1 MTTATRTRRNPREK
15 MSLTEERELV
25 SRAKDGDREAL
36 DELISAHY
44 QAMYHLALKYT
55 RDPHRAQEATQE
67 SCVQVLRHMEQFR
80 SEARFGSWMARIVIN
95 SARLRHRRERRLV
108 PVGDAMAFD
117 QPCKSPTPDRTV
129 ADRQLLA
136 LVDNFLRDGRDGDY
150 QLFIQRYVDQ
160 DSVRRVARESGI
172 SMPAVKTR
180 VHRARQKLRDH
191 ADASNWQPSFGV

>member
-1 MTTATRTRRNPREK
+1 MTTSTRTRRNPREK
-15 MSLTEERELV
+15 MGLTEERELV
-25 SRAKDGDREAL
+25 ARAKEGDREAL

-67 SCVQVLRHMEQFR
+67 SCVQVLRHMNQFR

-117 QPCKSPTPDRTV
+117 QPCKSPAPDRTV
-129 ADRQLLA
+129 ADRQLLS
-136 LVDNFLRDGRDGDY
+136 LVDAFLRDGRDGDY
-150 QLFIQRYVDQ
+150 QLFVKRYVHE
-160 DSVRRVARESGI
+160 DSVRRVARETGI

-191 ADASNWQPSFGV
+191 AEGAHWRPTAAV